1 MNYRFW
7 SSLIAGLLTTAFGA
21 TSPSHAETAQ
31 AVNFSRVTPSAKSV
45 LSKRGVGKIVVQQP
59 EVFQV
64 AQDRPQQATE
74 DNQAIAKILAHS
86 LDGQQA
92 ATLYV
97 RNIPV
102 LTFLSQSIDPSG
114 RIKRGETGDG
124 GRSVS
129 RARRNAEK
137 PWKGVLQPKEMEQ
150 LPGALDSNKP
160 EEDPVRRGEAVAAR
174 INELS
179 RKKVDAETI
188 NVSWKSG
195 RTYAIAVAGEE
206 LVQID
211 AKTILADTTHNE
223 ARDALQAT
231 NRLRRLI
238 GNALPLRAI
247 ARKPADRPNARFV
260 DKPVVSAVDRFI
272 LPTQPR
278 FVERVRYQ
286 LRGLASWYGPGFDGN
301 RSASGEI
308 YRQNRMTAAHR
319 SLPFGTKVRV
329 TNLKNGRSVV
339 VRINDRGPF
348 IRGRVIDLSV
358 AAAKALGFMK
368 SGVAPVR
375 IDVLGK
381 QQVVSVDEN

>member
-7 SSLIAGLLTTAFGA
+7 SSLIAALLTTAFGA
-21 TSPSHAETAQ
+21 TAPSHAETAQ
-31 AVNFSRVTPSAKSV
+31 AVNPSRVTPSGKSA
-45 LSKRGVGKIVVQQP
+45 LRTRGVGKIVVLP
-59 EVFQV
+59 EKFQV
-64 AQDRPQQATE
+64 AQARPQQATE

-102 LTFLSQSIDPSG
+102 LTFLSQSIAPPG
-114 RIKRGETGDG
+114 RIKMGEAGDG
-124 GRSVS
+124 WRSVS
-129 RARRNAEK
+129 RARRNAEQ
-137 PWKGVLQPKEMEQ
+137 PWKGVLQPKEMQ
-150 LPGALDSNKP
+150 QIAGALDSNKP
-160 EEDPVRRGEAVAAR
+160 EEDPVRRAEAVAAR

-188 NVSWKSG
+188 NVSWKSEH
-195 RTYAIAVAGEE
+195 TYAIAVAGEE
-206 LVQID
+206 LVEID

-247 ARKPADRPNARFV
+247 TRKPNARFV

-272 LPTQPR
+272 LPTQPK

-381 QQVVSVDEN
+381 EQVVSIDEN